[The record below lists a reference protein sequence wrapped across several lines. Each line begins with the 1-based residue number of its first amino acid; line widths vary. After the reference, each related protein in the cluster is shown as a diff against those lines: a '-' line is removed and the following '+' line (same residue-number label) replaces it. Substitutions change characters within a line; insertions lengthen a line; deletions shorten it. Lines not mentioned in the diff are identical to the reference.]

1 MIELYPWQQDTWQHI
16 LARVRQQRLPHALLL
31 TGVAGLGKTS
41 LAGKLAESL
50 LCLAPDTDF
59 HACGRCH
66 SCQLMLAGSHPDHLY
81 IHAEEAGKAIKIE
94 QIRALKEKQS
104 LTPSIAAW
112 KTVIIESADAMTHSA
127 ANSLLKLLEEPPGNT
142 ILILTTDA
150 VHYLPVT
157 IRSRCQQMQLTA
169 PDTQSTLQWL
179 KQQQIEVDAA
189 QLQKL
194 ASFTFN
200 APLTI
205 ANALTT
211 GEWQHYQ
218 QVQQDFEQLLKQ
230 SPNPVQLA
238 AEWQQY
244 DLIKV
249 MHQLLFSVKSRLK
262 HSLCEEMG
270 RGQPQ
275 QYWQIVDCI
284 INTIKLLSSSNNYNK
299 TLLIEDFLV
308 SVMHISQTDP
318 RLSAAPAKNN

>member
-16 LARVRQQRLPHALLL
+16 LARVKQQRLPHALLL
-31 TGVAGLGKTS
+31 TGVAGLGKTC

-50 LCLAPDTDF
+50 LCLAPDIDF
-59 HACGRCH
+59 HACGSCH

-81 IHAEEAGKAIKIE
+81 IHAEEAGKTIKIE

-104 LTPSIAAW
+104 LTPSIASW

-142 ILILTTDA
+142 ILMLTTNA

-157 IRSRCQQMQLTA
+157 IRSRCQQMHLTA
-169 PDTQSTLQWL
+169 PDIQSTLQWL
-179 KQQQIEVDAA
+179 KAQRLEVDAV
-189 QLQKL
+189 QLEKL
-194 ASFTFN
+194 APFTLN

-211 GEWQHYQ
+211 DEWQHYQ

-230 SPNPVQLA
+230 PLNPVQLA
-238 AEWQQY
+238 TEWQQY

-249 MHQLLFSVKSRLK
+249 MHQLLFNIKTRLK
-262 HSLCEEMG
+262 HYFCEQTALG
-270 RGQPQ
+270 LPQ

-299 TLLIEDFLV
+299 TLLIEDFMV
-308 SVMHISQTDP
+308 SVMRIAQTEST
-318 RLSAAPAKNN
+318 LSLAPAENN

>member
-179 KQQQIEVDAA
+179 KQQQIEADVA

-270 RGQPQ
+270 REQPQ